1 VSPSTARLAWPL
13 AISLALHLGVGW
25 LLSTGSAQLP
35 RKVKAIALT
44 VSLSSKQGAD
54 PAPISS
60 PAPVLPTPPD
70 SPAAVSAT
78 EASGTVTQKPR
89 FLVDP
94 DLSVLERIPV
104 PLSGSLSIRL
114 HVSSLGT
121 VERVT
126 VIKSDP
132 VPKELLDGLLSRFEH
147 ARLSPALAGSEA
159 VASTLD
165 VVIVFEAGAIPLPG
179 NQ

>member
-1 VSPSTARLAWPL
+1 MSPSTARLGWPL
-13 AISLALHLGVGW
+13 AVSLALHLGVGW
-25 LLSTGSAQLP
+25 LLSMESAQQP
-35 RKVKAIALT
+35 RKVKAITLT
-44 VSLSSKQGAD
+44 VFLSSRQGAD
-54 PAPISS
+54 PVPLSS
-60 PAPVLPTPPD
+60 PAPVPAP
-70 SPAAVSAT
+70 PAAPASVSVS
-78 EASGTVTQKPR
+78 EASGTVTRKPR

-104 PLSGSLSIRL
+104 PFSGSLSIRL

-132 VPKELLDGLLSRFEH
+132 VPKELLDGLVSRFEH
-147 ARLSPALAGSEA
+147 AQLSPALAGSEA

-165 VVIVFEAGAIPLPG
+165 LVIRYEAGVIPLQG